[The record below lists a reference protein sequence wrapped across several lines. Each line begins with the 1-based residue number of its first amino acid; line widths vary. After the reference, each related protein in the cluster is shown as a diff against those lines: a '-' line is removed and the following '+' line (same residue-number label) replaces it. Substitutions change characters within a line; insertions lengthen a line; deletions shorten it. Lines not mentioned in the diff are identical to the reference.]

1 MEHRVKR
8 DERDEKSGETG
19 KEGRDQRSD
28 VGGQRIKLRIADF
41 KKTGDKDS
49 TVGAAFQQRSCD
61 LNDLNDFNDFTI

>member
-28 VGGQRIKLRIADF
+28 VGGQRIKLRIADC
-41 KKTGDKDS
+41 GL
-49 TVGAAFQQRSCD
+49 R
-61 LNDLNDFNDFTI
+61 I